1 MPQPHSYSPLNVQ
14 KQDSATIVT
23 VTGCGDAECTGQIRG
38 VAATLV
44 ASLEGPLVLD
54 LSQVRSPGADFLGA
68 LVALLLRV
76 QARGASLKLVNP
88 DAELRQLLED
98 SKLLTLFGIYND
110 LEQALAS

>member
-1 MPQPHSYSPLNVQ
+1 MPQAHPSPPFNVQ
-14 KQDSATIVT
+14 KQDGAIIVT
-23 VTGCGDAECTGQIRG
+23 VTGCGDAECTDQIRC

-44 ASLEGPLVLD
+44 ASLEGLLVLD

-88 DAELRQLLED
+88 DAELRRLLED
-98 SKLLTLFGIYND
+98 SRLLTLFGIYND

>member
-1 MPQPHSYSPLNVQ
+1 MPQPHSYSPLNVRRQ
-14 KQDSATIVT
+14 GSAVIVT
-23 VTGCGDAECTGQIRG
+23 VTGCGDADCTDQIRG

-44 ASLEGPLVLD
+44 AALEGLLVLD

-88 DAELRQLLED
+88 DAELRRLLEE
-98 SKLLTLFGIYND
+98 SRLLTLFGVYND